1 MARAGALTQEQ
12 AIERIRSIHGDKY
25 GLSKVQFR
33 TINHKITLVCPE
45 HGDFDIQPR
54 SVFLQHSGCNKCAY
68 VTRGNGRRKGIDRFI
83 AEAAAVH
90 GDRYDCSQVE
100 AYRNNR
106 TKLPIVCGE
115 HGVFF
120 QTADN
125 HINKQQGCPLCNTG
139 NGKGGYTH
147 SYFEHNPE
155 EKDLPGILYAVRFTN
170 GMERFIK
177 IGITAKTTKQRFGRS
192 EYKDMT
198 VEVMYEKPMP
208 LYDAFCTESEML
220 QTLQPHRFFSNT
232 QFSGY
237 TECFKAVPEVL
248 AEVQRIFINI

>member
-1 MARAGALTQEQ
+1 MARVGALTQEQ
-12 AIERIRSIHGDKY
+12 VIERIKTIHGDRY
-25 GLSKVQFR
+25 DLSKVQFR

-45 HGDFDIQPR
+45 HGDFDILPKTI
-54 SVFLQHSGCNKCAY
+54 FLQHSGCRKCKY
-68 VTRGNGRRKGIDRFI
+68 VNDGVKRRKTIEQFI
-83 AEAAAVH
+83 AEAQAIH
-90 GDRYDCSQVE
+90 GDTYDYSRVTE
-100 AYRNNR
+100 YKNNR
-106 TKLPIVCGE
+106 SKLTIVCPT
-115 HGVFF
+115 HGAF
-120 QTADN
+120 TKSADD
-125 HINKQQGCPLCNTG
+125 HINKQQGCKWCAYKG
-139 NGKGGYTH
+139 GKGGYTH

-177 IGITAKTTKQRFGRS
+177 IGITAKTTKHRFGRS

-208 LYDAFCTESEML
+208 LYDAFCIEQNML
-220 QTLQPHRFFSNT
+220 EKLKQYRFFSNT